1 MVPTGDSSGL
11 DNRCPLERLFSY
23 ISQKRR
29 ITVSDPDPN
38 ATVSAFRVYN
48 SGGFVIDI
56 HALYS
61 SGGGVQHK
69 AENGDNFDTGQA
81 RTMDLAA
88 KCVAPVIEKGDLAQV
103 QVWVEAGDDKT
114 YPFEFLYDP
123 AGPVQ
128 SFTIGGTVHDDR
140 LDYEQALPPAS

>member
-1 MVPTGDSSGL
+1 M
-11 DNRCPLERLFSY
+11 
-23 ISQKRR
+23 
-29 ITVSDPDPN
+29 SDPDPG

-48 SGGFVIDI
+48 SGGFTVDI

-69 AENGDNFDTGQA
+69 ADNGDNFDVYQA

-88 KCVAPVIEKGDLAQV
+88 KCVAPAIQKGDQVQV

-114 YPFEFLYDP
+114 YPFFFGYDP

-128 SFTIGGTVHDDR
+128 SFTIGGTIGNDR
-140 LDYEQALPPAS
+140 LDYEQALPPTS